1 MRKTYMMLVA
11 LVLSMLGVTS
21 VNAAKI
27 QRIALEKEM
36 FKAWNGYGA
45 DAQSVEPES
54 YIGKGDAEVNFS
66 CDFNLYTTLGQGAVV
81 YGNPNVYYKWYADL
95 TGTKTMYF
103 EGTPGKVLRV
113 LFNRVEPVA
122 GSDDPNGGKNEEKY
136 VTIGE
141 DGKASLDLSS
151 YEYVHLNCIKTNWGV
166 ENCVITKIEIEGTVK
181 PVTGWVDIIKNG
193 DVEDGDDLSSFP
205 VSRLGGAK
213 DAEGKSLDPGNAA
226 YSPEIVTDED
236 VENHNKVLKIVAD
249 DQTVDPDHMKETW
262 QTQFFIKF
270 NEALAEGTKW
280 KLTMD
285 VKSSTA
291 AAISTSAQGAPR
303 DYHAGFVNE
312 FQTTTEWT
320 PQSWEGT
327 VTADQAKNGGFLSIA
342 FDLNKSQNP
351 IEFYFDNIS
360 FCKFVEGSNVTSEFT
375 AEYGGNTVCL
385 NLTDKTNIKNL
396 VKAAGGERVVLPNN
410 CVSVKWNGTDLT
422 DMMSVEGRADGKLY
436 AFINAFNEEYG
447 ESGANIDFLAEDAV
461 VEVSFAGFEGDN
473 QLKFVSGLLTDQAV
487 PAFSGLACSYNVDLT
502 EKISYRAI
510 PPKVVSTVPEDGS
523 FNLPLT
529 MTEFKVTLD
538 ALANAETL
546 KAQLGSENLTVSPA
560 EGYAKEFTL
569 TRTSAEELTKGQ
581 KVLKISDIEPEF
593 NATEEYGEASVTLNF
608 GPVEADPTDVPFDVI
623 PMSYFQ
629 NCPANQIPEGFV
641 HYADNME
648 KRTPG
653 VGYGS
658 GGRTFDISNTPDF
671 NKGMYLRTNY
681 LVYGEIEDHPLTLE
695 EGKKYDI
702 SFNLAGWEG
711 STSYVKLQ
719 IVDAEE
725 NEYFS
730 EILKTQGQAKETPQN
745 SFAYKGSFIAP
756 ADANYLLKWV
766 LCDKDGNATGNNWAA
781 QFLANVKMS
790 YVPNTVG
797 AVETALL
804 NEALEK
810 ATSVRDNNTAERYA
824 GEDFTALDNA
834 ITKYTEEKAGYT
846 GPSQFTD
853 AAADL
858 DALRLAMVDHRTACD
873 DYDKAIKA
881 TIDVVR
887 QITAE
892 EDNGKPNEKK
902 KFETT
907 DEFAQVKAAAD
918 KYHGTSEW
926 RNLADPDDPEA
937 DPNWQLFYEYDV
949 LTDNAALSAAITEL
963 NAINNGPAK
972 MFTVGVS
979 VNNTT
984 AGYAALY
991 ERTRRGIELL
1001 KALGVAEDA
1010 DEIVRA
1016 KAELGDNDEVN
1027 ASIMHR
1033 AEVEILADLAKG
1045 EESVLFKGK
1054 ESEPDETTGEVT
1066 ITYPSYDLSVFV
1078 KNPNLYAPAKSTVVP
1093 GWTNVKGNIYAWSS
1107 WNGALNHSNSTNYP
1121 EDCSLHAG
1129 WHPGGGAVVEQT
1141 ITNLPAGV
1149 YTIKISSGDNNNPR
1163 SENTL
1168 GYVRTASSGKT
1179 PLADGASFDKTVNC
1193 DAYTEANDGSIENIT
1208 VTDGNL
1214 TIGFSYGDGSQ
1225 AFLNGVELIMI
1236 GKAADYDY
1244 AAAYAT
1250 GIDGKKASKVRSI
1263 ELYDVNGRR
1272 MTTARKGLVIVKK
1285 TMADGTVKTSKIVK

>member
-36 FKAWNGYGA
+36 FKAWDGYGA
-45 DAQSVEPES
+45 DAKSVEPES
-54 YIGKGDAEVNFS
+54 YIGKGNAEVNFS

-122 GSDDPNGGKNEEKY
+122 GSEDPNGGANEQIY
-136 VTIGE
+136 VTIGD

-166 ENCVITKIEIEGTVK
+166 ENCTITKIEIEGTVK
-181 PVTGWVDIIKNG
+181 PVTGWVDIINNG
-193 DVEDGDDLSSFP
+193 DVEDGEDLSSFP

-213 DAEGKSLDPGNAA
+213 DAEGKSLDPGTAEYLPVIA
-226 YSPEIVTDED
+226 TDED
-236 VENHNKVLKIVAD
+236 TENYNKVLKVVAD
-249 DQTVDPDHMKETW
+249 DQTVDPDNQKETW
-262 QTQFFIKF
+262 QTQFYIKF
-270 NEALAEGTKW
+270 NEALPEGTKW
-280 KLTMD
+280 KLEMD

-291 AAISTSAQGAPR
+291 AAISTSAQGEPR
-303 DYHAGFVNE
+303 AWHAGFVDE
-312 FQTTTEWT
+312 FQTSEEWT
-320 PQSWEGT
+320 HKSWEGT
-327 VTADQAKNGGFLSIA
+327 VTADQGKDGGFLSIA

-360 FCKFVEGSNVTSEFT
+360 FCKFVEGSNVTSEFS
-375 AEYGGNTVCL
+375 AEYGYNNICI
-385 NLTDKTNIKNL
+385 NLTDKTNIKDL
-396 VKAAGGERVVLPNN
+396 VKANGGERVVLPNN
-410 CVSVKWNGTDLT
+410 CVSVKWNGTDIT

-436 AFINAFNEEYG
+436 AFINAFNEAYG
-447 ESGANIDFLAEDAV
+447 EIGFDAEDAE
-461 VEVSFAGFEGDN
+461 VEVSFAGNE

-487 PAFSGLACSYNVDLT
+487 PSFNGLKCTYNSNVGELV
-502 EKISYRAI
+502 SYRAI
-510 PPKVVSTVPEDGS
+510 PPKVLSTVPEEGS

-529 MTEFKVTLD
+529 MTEFKVKFD
-538 ALANAETL
+538 ALANAESL
-546 KAQLGSENLTVSPA
+546 KAQLGSEDLTVSPA

-569 TRTSAEELTKGQ
+569 TRTGDGELTKGQ
-581 KVLKISDIEPEF
+581 KVLKITGIEPEF
-593 NATEEYGEASVTLNF
+593 EATGELGEASVTLNF
-608 GPVEADPTDVPFDVI
+608 GPVEADPNDVPFDVI

-629 NCPANQIPEGFV
+629 NCPAGQIPEGFV

-671 NKGMYLRTNY
+671 TKGMYLRTNY

-745 SFAYKGSFIAP
+745 SLAYKHSFIAP
-756 ADANYLLKWV
+756 ATANYLLKWV
-766 LCDKDGNATGNNWAA
+766 LCNAEGEPTGNNWAA

-790 YVPNTVG
+790 YTPNTVG

-804 NEALEK
+804 KEALEK
-810 ATSVRDNNTAERYA
+810 ATGVRDNNTAERYA

-834 ITKYTEEKAGYT
+834 ITKYTEEKEGYT

-887 QITAE
+887 QVTAE

-902 KFETT
+902 KFEAT

-918 KYHGTSEW
+918 KYHGISEW
-926 RNLADPDDPEA
+926 RNLADPEDLEA
-937 DPNWQLFYEYDV
+937 EPNWQLFYDFDQ
-949 LTDNAALSAAITEL
+949 LTDNEALAAAIAEL
-963 NAINNGPAK
+963 NGINNGPAQ
-972 MFTVGVS
+972 MFTVGKS
-979 VNNTT
+979 VTNTK
-984 AGYAALY
+984 GYAALY

-1045 EESVLFKGK
+1045 DGSVLFKGK
-1054 ESEPDETTGEVT
+1054 ESDPDETTGLVT

-1078 KNPNLYAPAKSTVVP
+1078 KNPNLYSPAKSTVVP
-1093 GWTNVKGNIYAWSS
+1093 GWTNVKGNIYG
-1107 WNGALNHSNSTNYP
+1107 WNGWSNSHTASTAYP
-1121 EDCSLHAG
+1121 EDVNLHAG

-1149 YTIKISSGDNNNPR
+1149 YTIKMKSADNNNPR

-1168 GYVRTASSGKT
+1168 GYVRITSPSAT
-1179 PLADGASFDKTVNC
+1179 IEAVPLAEGAEFNKEVNC
-1193 DAYTEANDGSIENIT
+1193 NAYTDANDGSIENIT

-1214 TIGFSYGDGSQ
+1214 TIGFSYGSGSQ
-1225 AFLNGVELIMI
+1225 AWLESVELIMT

-1285 TMADGTVKTSKIVK
+1285 TMADGTIKVEKIVKK

>member
-1 MRKTYMMLVA
+1 MRKTYMML
-11 LVLSMLGVTS
+11 LVLLFTALGVTS

-27 QRIALEKEM
+27 QRITLEKEM
-36 FKAWNGYGA
+36 FKAWDGYGA
-45 DAQSVEPES
+45 DAQSVEPTS
-54 YIGKGDAEVNFS
+54 YIGKGDAEVNFN

-81 YGNPNVYYKWYADL
+81 YGNTNVYYKWYANL

-103 EGTPGKVLRV
+103 EGTPGKTLRV

-122 GSDDPNGGKNEEKY
+122 GSDDPNGGANEQIY
-136 VTIGE
+136 VTIGD
-141 DGKASLDLSS
+141 DGKASLDLSA
-151 YEYVHLNCIKTNWGV
+151 YEFIHLNCIKTNWGV
-166 ENCVITKIEIEGTVK
+166 ENCTITKIEIEGTVK
-181 PVTGWVDIIKNG
+181 PVTGWVDIINNG
-193 DVEDGDDLSSFP
+193 DVEDGEDLSSFP

-213 DAEGKSLDPGNAA
+213 DAEGKSLDPGTAEYLPVIA
-226 YSPEIVTDED
+226 TDED
-236 VENHNKVLKIVAD
+236 TENYNKVLKVVAD
-249 DQTVDPDHMKETW
+249 DQTLDPDNQKETW
-262 QTQFFIKF
+262 QTQFYIKF
-270 NEALAEGTKW
+270 NEALPEGTKW
-280 KLTMD
+280 KLEMD

-291 AAISTSAQGAPR
+291 AAISTSAQGEPR
-303 DYHAGFVNE
+303 AWHAGFVDE
-312 FQTTTEWT
+312 FQTSEEWT
-320 PQSWEGT
+320 HKSWEGT
-327 VTADQAKNGGFLSIA
+327 VTADQGKDGGFLSIA

-385 NLTDKTNIKNL
+385 NLTDKTNIKDL

-410 CVSVKWNGTDLT
+410 CVSVKWNGTNLT
-422 DMMSVEGRADGKLY
+422 DMMSVEGRPDGKLY

-447 ESGANIDFLAEDAV
+447 EIDFLAEDAV

-487 PAFSGLACSYNVDLT
+487 PAFSGLACSYNGDLG
-502 EKISYRAI
+502 ELVSYRAI

-538 ALANAETL
+538 ALANAGTL
-546 KAQLGSENLTVSPA
+546 KAQLGSEDLTVSPA

-581 KVLKISDIEPEF
+581 KVLTISGIEPEF
-593 NATEEYGEASVTLNF
+593 EIGEFGEASVTLNF

-641 HYADNME
+641 HYADKME

-658 GGRTFDISNTPDF
+658 GGRTFDITNTPDF
-671 NKGMYLRTNY
+671 TKGMYLRTNY

-745 SFAYKGSFIAP
+745 SLAYKHSFIAP
-756 ADANYLLKWV
+756 ATANYLLKWV
-766 LCDKDGNATGNNWAA
+766 LCDKDGVATGENWAA

-824 GEDFTALDNA
+824 GGDFTALDNA

-853 AAADL
+853 AAAAL

-887 QITAE
+887 QVTAE

-926 RNLADPDDPEA
+926 RNLAGPEA
-937 DPNWQLFYEYDV
+937 DPNYQLFYEYDE

-972 MFTVGVS
+972 MFTVGKS
-979 VNNTT
+979 VNNST

-1054 ESEPDETTGEVT
+1054 ESDPDETTGQVT
-1066 ITYPSYDLSVFV
+1066 ITYPSYDMSVFV

-1149 YTIKISSGDNNNPR
+1149 YTIKISSSDNNNPR
-1163 SENTL
+1163 TANTL
-1168 GYVRTASSGKT
+1168 GYVRITSPSAT
-1179 PLADGASFDKTVNC
+1179 NEAVPLAEGAEFNKEVNC
-1193 DAYTEANDGSIENIT
+1193 NAYTDANEGSIENIT

-1214 TIGFSYGDGSQ
+1214 TIGFSYDSGSQ
-1225 AFLNGVELIMI
+1225 AFLYDVELIMT

-1244 AAAYAT
+1244 ATAYAT

>member
-54 YIGKGDAEVNFS
+54 YIGKGNAEVNFS

-113 LFNRVEPVA
+113 LFNRVEPVE
-122 GSDDPNGGKNEEKY
+122 GSDDPNGGANEQIY

-226 YSPEIVTDED
+226 YSPDIVTDED

-249 DQTVDPDHMKETW
+249 DQNVDPDNQKETW
-262 QTQFFIKF
+262 QTQFYIKF
-270 NEALAEGTKW
+270 NEALPEGTKW

-303 DYHAGFVNE
+303 AWHAGFVDE

-320 PQSWEGT
+320 SKSWEGT
-327 VTADQAKNGGFLSIA
+327 VTADQAKDGGFLSIA

-410 CVSVKWNGTDLT
+410 CVSVKWNGTNLT

-436 AFINAFNEEYG
+436 AFINAFNEEY
-447 ESGANIDFLAEDAV
+447 EDIDFLAEDAV

-487 PAFSGLACSYNVDLT
+487 PAFSGLTCPYNVNLS
-502 EKISYRAI
+502 EMVSYRAI

-538 ALANAETL
+538 ALANAAEL

-581 KVLKISDIEPEF
+581 KVLTISGIEPEF
-593 NATEEYGEASVTLNF
+593 EVTGESGEASVTLNF
-608 GPVEADPTDVPFDVI
+608 GPVEADPNDVPYDLI
-623 PMSYFQ
+623 PASYFTSCQ
-629 NCPANQIPEGFV
+629 AQWIPEGFLT
-641 HYADNME
+641 YDDNGNE
-648 KRTPG
+648 RKPG
-653 VGYGS
+653 TSYNGAGS
-658 GGRTFDISNTPDF
+658 NRLFQQGEGPF
-671 NKGMYLRTNY
+671 MYLR
-681 LVYGEIEDHPLTLE
+681 VYSMIYGTVDEDHVLDLK
-695 EGKKYDI
+695 EGKGYTI
-702 SFNLAGWEG
+702 SFGVAQWQGKGDRW
-711 STSYVKLQ
+711 VKFQ
-719 IVDAEE
+719 VTDAEDNVYME
-725 NEYFS
+725 K
-730 EILKTQGQAKETPQN
+730 IIKTEGNADNNPSGAYQFKED
-745 SFAYKGSFIAP
+745 FVAP
-756 ADANYLLKWV
+756 ADGRYILKWI
-766 LCDKDGNATGNNWAA
+766 LCKEDGTGEFSGNNWGD
-781 QFLANVKMS
+781 LAIGTVKMS

-810 ATSVRDNNTAERYA
+810 ATGVRNNNTAERYA

-834 ITKYTEEKAGYT
+834 ITKYTEDKAGYT

-926 RNLADPDDPEA
+926 RNLAEDPEA
-937 DPNWQLFYEYDV
+937 DPNYQLFYEYDV
-949 LTDNAALSAAITEL
+949 LTDNAALSAATTEL

-972 MFTVGVS
+972 MFTVGKS
-979 VNNTT
+979 ANNTT

-1001 KALGVAEDA
+1001 KALGVSEDA
-1010 DEIVRA
+1010 EEIVRA

-1027 ASIMHR
+1027 AAIMHR

-1045 EESVLFKGK
+1045 EESVLFKGV
-1054 ESEPDETTGEVT
+1054 ESDPDETTGEVT
-1066 ITYPSYDLSVFV
+1066 IKIPSYDMSVFV

-1107 WNGALNHSNSTNYP
+1107 WNGAINHSTSTNYP

-1149 YTIKISSGDNNNPR
+1149 YTIKISSSDNNNPR
-1163 SENTL
+1163 TANTL
-1168 GYVRTASSGKT
+1168 GYVRITSPSAT
-1179 PLADGASFDKTVNC
+1179 NEAVPLAEGAEFNKEVNC
-1193 DAYTEANDGSIENIT
+1193 NAYTDANEGSIENIT

-1214 TIGFSYGDGSQ
+1214 TIGFSYDSGSQ
-1225 AFLNGVELIMI
+1225 AFLNGVELIMT

>member
-1 MRKTYMMLVA
+1 MRKTYMML
-11 LVLSMLGVTS
+11 LVLLFTALGVTS

-27 QRIALEKEM
+27 QRITLEKEM
-36 FKAWNGYGA
+36 FKAWDGYGA
-45 DAQSVEPES
+45 DAQSVEPTS
-54 YIGKGDAEVNFS
+54 YIGKGDAEVNFN

-81 YGNPNVYYKWYADL
+81 YGNTNVYYKWYANL

-113 LFNRVEPVA
+113 LFNRVEPAA
-122 GSDDPNGGKNEEKY
+122 GGEDPNGGANEQIY
-136 VTIGE
+136 VTIGD
-141 DGKASLDLSS
+141 DGKASLDLSA
-151 YEYVHLNCIKTNWGV
+151 YEFIHLNCIKTNWGV
-166 ENCVITKIEIEGTVK
+166 SDCTITKIEIEGTVK
-181 PVTGWVDIIKNG
+181 PVTGWVDIINNG
-193 DVEDGDDLSSFP
+193 DVEDGEDLSSFP

-213 DAEGKSLDPGNAA
+213 DAEGKSLDPGTAA
-226 YSPEIVTDED
+226 YLPVIATDED
-236 VENHNKVLKIVAD
+236 TENYNKVLKVVAD
-249 DQTVDPDHMKETW
+249 DQTVDPDNQKETW
-262 QTQFFIKF
+262 QTQFYIKF
-270 NEALAEGTKW
+270 NEALPEGTKW
-280 KLTMD
+280 KLEMD

-291 AAISTSAQGAPR
+291 AAISTSAQGEPR
-303 DYHAGFVNE
+303 AWHDGFVDE
-312 FQTTTEWT
+312 FQTSEEWT
-320 PQSWEGT
+320 HKSWEGT
-327 VTADQAKNGGFLSIA
+327 VTANQGKDGGFLSIA

-360 FCKFVEGSNVTSEFT
+360 FCKFVEGSNVTSEFS
-375 AEYGGNTVCL
+375 AEYGYNNICI
-385 NLTDKTNIKNL
+385 NLTDKTNIKDL
-396 VKAAGGERVVLPNN
+396 VKANGGERVVLPNN
-410 CVSVKWNGTDLT
+410 CVSVKWNGTDIT

-436 AFINAFNEEYG
+436 AFINAFNEAYG
-447 ESGANIDFLAEDAV
+447 EIDFMAEDAE
-461 VEVSFAGFEGDN
+461 VEVSFAGNE

-487 PAFSGLACSYNVDLT
+487 PSFNGLKCTYNSNVGELM
-502 EKISYRAI
+502 SYRAI
-510 PPKVVSTVPEDGS
+510 PPKVLSTVPEEGS

-529 MTEFKVTLD
+529 MTEFKVKFD
-538 ALANAETL
+538 ALANAESL
-546 KAQLGSENLTVSPA
+546 KAQLGSEDLTVSPA

-581 KVLKISDIEPEF
+581 KVLKITGIEPEF
-593 NATEEYGEASVTLNF
+593 EATGELGEASVTLNF
-608 GPVEADPTDVPFDVI
+608 GPVEVDPNDVPFDVI
-623 PMSYFQ
+623 PASYFQ
-629 NCPANQIPEGFV
+629 NCAANQIPEGFV

-658 GGRTFDISNTPDF
+658 GGRFFDVSSYGPDF
-671 NKGMYLRTNY
+671 AKGIYLRTNY

-711 STSYVKLQ
+711 STSYVNLQ
-719 IVDAEE
+719 IVDAED
-725 NEYFS
+725 NLYFTDV
-730 EILKTQGQAKETPQN
+730 LKTQGQAKEKPQN
-745 SFAYKGSFIAP
+745 SLAYKNSFIAP
-756 ADANYLLKWV
+756 ATGNYLMKWV
-766 LCDKDGNATGNNWAA
+766 LCNAEGEPTGNNWAA

-790 YVPNTVG
+790 YTPNTVG

-804 NEALEK
+804 KEALEK
-810 ATSVRDNNTAERYA
+810 ATGVRDNNTAERYA
-824 GEDFTALDNA
+824 GADFTALDNA

-858 DALRLAMVDHRTACD
+858 DALRLAMVDHRAACD

-887 QITAE
+887 QVTAE

-926 RNLADPDDPEA
+926 RNLADPEDPEA
-937 DPNWQLFYEYDV
+937 DPNWQLFYDFDQ
-949 LTDNAALSAAITEL
+949 LTDNEALAAAIAEL
-963 NAINNGPAK
+963 NGINNGPAK
-972 MFTVGVS
+972 LFTVGKS

-1045 EESVLFKGK
+1045 EESVLFKGV
-1054 ESEPDETTGEVT
+1054 ESDPDPETGEVT
-1066 ITYPSYDLSVFV
+1066 TTYPSYDLSVFV

-1093 GWTNVKGNIYAWSS
+1093 GWTNVKGNIYAWTN
-1107 WNGALNHSNSTNYP
+1107 WTGALSHSTNTNYP

-1149 YTIKISSGDNNNPR
+1149 YTIKISSSDNNSPR

-1168 GYVRTASSGKT
+1168 GYVRITSPSAT
-1179 PLADGASFDKTVNC
+1179 NEAVPLASGAEFNKEVNC
-1193 DAYTEANDGSIENIT
+1193 NAYTDANEGSIENIT

-1214 TIGFSYGDGSQ
+1214 TIGFSYGSGSQ
-1225 AFLNGVELIMI
+1225 AFLNGVELIMT
-1236 GKAADYDY
+1236 GKVADHDY
-1244 AAAYAT
+1244 AADEAT
-1250 GIDGKKASKVRSI
+1250 GIAAKKASKVSSI
-1263 ELYDVNGRR
+1263 QLFDVNGRR
-1272 MTTARKGLVIVKK
+1272 IPAAKKGLVIVKK
-1285 TMADGTVKTSKIVK
+1285 TMADGTIKVEKIVKK

>member
-1 MRKTYMMLVA
+1 MRKTYMML
-11 LVLSMLGVTS
+11 LVLLFTALGVTS

-27 QRIALEKEM
+27 QRITLEKEM
-36 FKAWNGYGA
+36 FKAWDGYGA
-45 DAQSVEPES
+45 DAQSVEPTS
-54 YIGKGDAEVNFS
+54 YIGKGDAEVNFN

-81 YGNPNVYYKWYADL
+81 YGNTNVYYKWYANL

-103 EGTPGKVLRV
+103 EGTPGKTLRV
-113 LFNRVEPVA
+113 LFNRVEPVE
-122 GSDDPNGGKNEEKY
+122 GSDDPNGGANEQKY
-136 VTIGE
+136 VTIGD
-141 DGKASLDLSS
+141 DGKASLDLSA
-151 YEYVHLNCIKTNWGV
+151 YEFIHLNCIKTNWGV
-166 ENCVITKIEIEGTVK
+166 ENCTITKIEIEGTVK
-181 PVTGWVDIIKNG
+181 PVTGWVDIINNG
-193 DVEDGDDLSSFP
+193 DVEDGEDLSSFP

-213 DAEGKSLDPGNAA
+213 DAEGKSLDPGTAEYLPVIA
-226 YSPEIVTDED
+226 TDED
-236 VENHNKVLKIVAD
+236 TENYNKVLKVVAD
-249 DQTVDPDHMKETW
+249 DQTVDPDNQKETW
-262 QTQFFIKF
+262 QTQFYIKF
-270 NEALAEGTKW
+270 NEALPEGTKW
-280 KLTMD
+280 KLEMD

-303 DYHAGFVNE
+303 AWHAGFVDE
-312 FQTTTEWT
+312 FQTSEEWT
-320 PQSWEGT
+320 HKSWEGT
-327 VTADQAKNGGFLSIA
+327 VTADQGKDGGFLSIA

-375 AEYGGNTVCL
+375 AEYGGNNVCI
-385 NLTDKTNIKNL
+385 NLTDKTNIKDL
-396 VKAAGGERVVLPNN
+396 VKANGGERVVLSNN
-410 CVSVKWNGTDLT
+410 CVSVKWNGRVFD

-436 AFINAFNEEYG
+436 AFINAFNPEYEDMMELWADEE
-447 ESGANIDFLAEDAV
+447 AA
-461 VEVSFAGFEGDN
+461 VEVSFAGDN

-487 PAFSGLACSYNVDLT
+487 PAFSGLACSYNGDLT

-510 PPKVVSTVPEDGS
+510 PPKVVSTDPEDGS

-538 ALANAETL
+538 ALANAATL

-569 TRTSAEELTKGQ
+569 TRTSEEELTKGQ

-593 NATEEYGEASVTLNF
+593 NTTDEFGEASVTLNF
-608 GPVEADPTDVPFDVI
+608 GPVEVDPTDVPFDVI

-641 HYADNME
+641 HYADKME

-658 GGRTFDISNTPDF
+658 GGRTFDITNTPDF
-671 NKGMYLRTNY
+671 TKGMYLRTNY

-695 EGKKYDI
+695 EGKKYNI

-711 STSYVKLQ
+711 STSYVNLQ
-719 IVDAEE
+719 IVDTEG
-725 NEYFS
+725 NPYLS

-756 ADANYLLKWV
+756 ATGNYLLKWV
-766 LCDKDGNATGNNWAA
+766 LCDKDGVATGENWAA

-810 ATSVRDNNTAERYA
+810 ATGVRDNNTAERYA

-834 ITKYTEEKAGYT
+834 IKKYTDEKAGYT

-873 DYDKAIKA
+873 NYDKAIKA

-887 QITAE
+887 QVTAE

-902 KFETT
+902 KFEAT

-926 RNLADPDDPEA
+926 RNLADPEDLEA
-937 DPNWQLFYEYDV
+937 EPNWQLFYDFDQ
-949 LTDNAALSAAITEL
+949 LTDNEALAAAIAEL
-963 NAINNGPAK
+963 NGINNGPAQ
-972 MFTVGVS
+972 MFTVGKS
-979 VNNTT
+979 VTNTK
-984 AGYAALY
+984 GYAALY

-1078 KNPNLYAPAKSTVVP
+1078 KNPNLYSPAKSTVVP
-1093 GWTNVKGNIYAWSS
+1093 GWTNVKGNIYG
-1107 WNGALNHSNSTNYP
+1107 WNGWSNSHTASTAYP
-1121 EDCSLHAG
+1121 EDVNLHAG

-1149 YTIKISSGDNNNPR
+1149 YTIKMKSADNNNPR

-1168 GYVRTASSGKT
+1168 GYVRITSPSAT
-1179 PLADGASFDKTVNC
+1179 IEAVPLAEGAEFNKEVNC
-1193 DAYTEANDGSIENIT
+1193 NAYTDANDGSIENIT

-1214 TIGFSYGDGSQ
+1214 TIGFSYGSGSQ
-1225 AFLNGVELIMI
+1225 AWLESVELIMT

-1244 AAAYAT
+1244 ATAYAT